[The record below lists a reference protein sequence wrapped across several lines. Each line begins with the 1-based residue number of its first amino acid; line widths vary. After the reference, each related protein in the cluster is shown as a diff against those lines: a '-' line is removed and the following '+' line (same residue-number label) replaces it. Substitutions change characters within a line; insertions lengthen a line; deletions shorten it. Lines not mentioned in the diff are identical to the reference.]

1 MIDEILRVSI
11 AEAAKFFGLEQKTIR
26 RAIKSG
32 DLGYVVVRGR
42 YRITFKSLLAWS
54 QGKPTVRNKLSTKG
68 VGQFVERWKITNT
81 HFSPNPAL
89 LQRPPT
95 APDNSSKGAS
105 TN

>member
-1 MIDEILRVSI
+1 MTDEILRVSI

-32 DLGYVVVRGR
+32 DLSYVVVRGR

-54 QGKPTVRNKLSTKG
+54 QGKPTVRNKLSSKG

-89 LQRPPT
+89 LRRPSADPKD
-95 APDNSSKGAS
+95 AH